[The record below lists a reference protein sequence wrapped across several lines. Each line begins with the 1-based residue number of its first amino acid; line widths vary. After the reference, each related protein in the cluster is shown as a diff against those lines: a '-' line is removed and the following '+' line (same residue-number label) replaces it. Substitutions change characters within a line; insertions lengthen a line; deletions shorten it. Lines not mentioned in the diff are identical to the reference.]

1 MNRKTNTSK
10 LTFLGVMLALTI
22 VFVAMT
28 AIPTTS
34 ASMALLI
41 FLPTIVTSIIQ
52 GPKSGAVMGAL
63 AGFVT
68 LLRAL
73 LAPASPLDYLFLNPL
88 VAVLPRIFVG
98 VVPYYI
104 FKLLNKLIKVKTIS
118 LLISGV
124 LGALTNTLLVILM
137 LYVVYND
144 EIIKISTQ
152 FGIGNT
158 FASFAIFLISTSA
171 LIESSVAGISTA
183 AVVNVYD
190 KVKNRRNI

>member
-1 MNRKTNTSK
+1 MNKRTKTGK

-41 FLPTIVTSIIQ
+41 FLPTIITSIIH
-52 GPKSGAVMGAL
+52 GPKSGAVMGFMAGL
-63 AGFVT
+63 AT

-88 VAVLPRIFVG
+88 VAILPRIFIG
-98 VVPYYI
+98 VVPYYV
-104 FKLLNKLIKVKTIS
+104 FKILNKFIKSKTIS
-118 LLISGV
+118 LLAAGIS
-124 LGALTNTLLVILM
+124 GALTNTGLVILM
-137 LYVVYND
+137 LYLIYSE
-144 EIIKISTQ
+144 EIVKISTE
-152 FGIGNT
+152 FGIGIT
-158 FASFAIFLISTSA
+158 FAAFALFLVSTSA
-171 LIESSVAGISTA
+171 LIESTVAGIGTA

-190 KVKNRRNI
+190 KIDRGSI

>member
-1 MNRKTNTSK
+1 MNRNTKTGK
-10 LTFLGVMLALTI
+10 LTFMGVMLALTI

-63 AGFVT
+63 AGFIT

-88 VAVLPRIFVG
+88 VAILPRIFVG

-104 FKLLNKLIKVKTIS
+104 FRLFNSLIKTKTVA
-118 LLISGV
+118 LLIAGV
-124 LGALTNTLLVILM
+124 SGALTNTVLVILM
-137 LYVVYND
+137 LYAVYSK
-144 EIIKISTQ
+144 EIVSISTE
-152 FGIGNT
+152 FGIGTT
-158 FASFAIFLISTSA
+158 FASFVIFLISTSA
-171 LIESSVAGISTA
+171 LIESSVAGIGTA
-183 AVVNVYD
+183 AVVNVHD
-190 KVKNRRNI
+190 KLNR

>member
-1 MNRKTNTSK
+1 MNRNTKTGK
-10 LTFLGVMLALTI
+10 LTFMGVMLALTI

-28 AIPTTS
+28 VIPTTS

-63 AGFVT
+63 AGFIT

-88 VAVLPRIFVG
+88 VAILPRIFVG

-104 FKLLNKLIKVKTIS
+104 FILFNSLIKTKTVA
-118 LLISGV
+118 LLIAGV
-124 LGALTNTLLVILM
+124 SGALTNTVLVILM
-137 LYVVYND
+137 LYAVYSK
-144 EIIKISTQ
+144 EIVSISSE
-152 FGIGNT
+152 FGIGTT
-158 FASFAIFLISTSA
+158 FASFVIFLISTSA
-171 LIESSVAGISTA
+171 LIESSVAGIGTA
-183 AVVNVYD
+183 AVVNVHD
-190 KVKNRRNI
+190 KLNR

>member
-1 MNRKTNTSK
+1 MINRNLKTSK

-22 VFVAMT
+22 VFVALT

-41 FLPTIVTSIIQ
+41 FLPTIITSIVH
-52 GPKSGAVMGAL
+52 GPKSGAIMGFL

-88 VAVLPRIFVG
+88 VAILPRIFIG
-98 VVPYYI
+98 VVPYYVYVI
-104 FKLLNKLIKVKTIS
+104 FKKVIKSKTAS
-118 LLISGV
+118 LLIAGAS
-124 LGALTNTLLVILM
+124 GALTNTGLVIFM
-137 LYVVYND
+137 LYLIYNED
-144 EIIKISTQ
+144 IVKLSTE
-152 FGIGNT
+152 FGIGTT
-158 FASFAIFLISTSA
+158 FAAFAIFLVTTSA
-171 LIESSVAGISTA
+171 LIECSVAGIGTV

-190 KVKNRRNI
+190 KIKK